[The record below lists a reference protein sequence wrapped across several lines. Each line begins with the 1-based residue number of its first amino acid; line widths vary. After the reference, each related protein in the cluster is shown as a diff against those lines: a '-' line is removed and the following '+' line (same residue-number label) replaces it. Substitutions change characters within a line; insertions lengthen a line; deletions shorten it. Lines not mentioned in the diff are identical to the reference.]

1 MPIHRRVI
9 EETGSSTQWST
20 AFHAA
25 ANKEKEDLN
34 KLIWRDFQD
43 ILLNEKKK
51 KTQLQRE
58 YPQYVTFHV

>member
-1 MPIHRRVI
+1 MPKHRRVI
-9 EETGSSTQWST
+9 EETGSSAQWST

-43 ILLNEKKK
+43 ILLNEKIKS
-51 KTQLQRE
+51 QLQRE
-58 YPQYVTFHV
+58 YPQYVIFHV